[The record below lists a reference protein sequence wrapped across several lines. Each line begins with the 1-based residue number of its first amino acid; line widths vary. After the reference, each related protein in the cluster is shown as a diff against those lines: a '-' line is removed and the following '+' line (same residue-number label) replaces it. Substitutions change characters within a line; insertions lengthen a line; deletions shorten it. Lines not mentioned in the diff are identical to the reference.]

1 MRFEAIADPAGT
13 AAAMELFNDCSA
25 MGETLFRPFGSPE
38 DFRSFFLRWTE
49 DVIPVALA
57 GEGAFAS
64 GCYAKESGK
73 AYVTFVGVRPAA
85 GGGAP
90 DGRRWRRWKRSC
102 RPCPARGPMRSVS
115 STP

>member
-73 AYVTFVGVRPAA
+73 AYVTFVGVRPGCRRRGA
-85 GGGAP
+85 GRFPAFP
-90 DGRRWRRWKRSC
+90 ATTTPTRRAWTYPEGDTSF
-102 RPCPARGPMRSVS
+102 
-115 STP
+115 